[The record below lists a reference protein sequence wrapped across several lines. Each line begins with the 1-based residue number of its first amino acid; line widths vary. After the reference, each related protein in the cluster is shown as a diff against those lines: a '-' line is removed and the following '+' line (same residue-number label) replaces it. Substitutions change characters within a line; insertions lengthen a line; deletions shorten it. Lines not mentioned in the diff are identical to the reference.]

1 MRHLGRHPQ
10 EAAQQSSSQPQ
21 LGSATQQLGS
31 GAQQL
36 GSATQQLG
44 SQQPWPRWLR
54 RPENKRLKQPPRR
67 QPLSQQPMSLP
78 QLAPSKPQLGS
89 QPHDGSNP
97 QLGSQPPPQQPPNS
111 PKASAFWALESTRAR
126 LETAT
131 PKRHDSSF
139 QTLLQNTRGR
149 GKHTLYFAA
158 TRVPAGLSGRRG
170 CTAWR
175 MVPTRVAGILGL
187 KRQPSH
193 LVHQRYRQ
201 PHLPRFAN
209 RHIFLHLP
217 RPPACQ
223 RRLYRFF
230 GRAVRVVSI
239 PLHCS
244 QEAWVCGPLP
254 TTTRIRPA
262 NASTVEPQRSPFGL
276 RRGDWKLEHGVAFST

>member
-111 PKASAFWALESTRAR
+111 PKASAFWALESTRAAPRNSDAKTAR
-126 LETAT
+126 LFISNAPTKYTGERET
-131 PKRHDSSF
+131 
-139 QTLLQNTRGR
+139 
-149 GKHTLYFAA
+149 HTLF
-158 TRVPAGLSGRRG
+158 RSDPGAGRPERQAWLHRMAYGANPRR
-170 CTAWR
+170 R
-175 MVPTRVAGILGL
+175 D
-187 KRQPSH
+187 S
-193 LVHQRYRQ
+193 
-201 PHLPRFAN
+201 
-209 RHIFLHLP
+209 
-217 RPPACQ
+217 RP
-223 RRLYRFF
+223 
-230 GRAVRVVSI
+230 
-239 PLHCS
+239 
-244 QEAWVCGPLP
+244 
-254 TTTRIRPA
+254 
-262 NASTVEPQRSPFGL
+262 
-276 RRGDWKLEHGVAFST
+276 